1 MSMRVKLMCAL
12 GALNLALVGAV
23 VAGGVLTPEEQVGKA
38 LFFDPNLSTPPG
50 QSCAACHDPEAGWT
64 GPDSDINA
72 GQTVYPGAVHTR
84 FGNRKPPSS
93 AYASFSPPFHYDE
106 EEQVYIGG
114 QFWDGRA
121 ADLVE
126 QAKGPFLNPLEQ
138 NNPNPRIVCVKVAH
152 SVYADA
158 FIGVYGPGSLDFRK
172 DVEGAY
178 DRIATAI
185 AAYEA
190 SSESQ
195 PFTSK
200 FDYYEAGEATLTEL
214 EMRGLELFNR
224 EDKGNCAAC
233 HPSTPGPYADKA
245 LFTDYTYDNLGI
257 PRNPLN
263 PFYTMPPSVNRD
275 GYKWVDLG
283 LGFTTGQ
290 MSEWGKFK
298 VPTLRNLD
306 KRPYPEFVKSYGHN
320 GFFKSIK
327 EIVHFYNTRDV
338 ADWPPPEVAENIN
351 TDELGNLGLTDEE
364 EDAIVAFLKCLTDGY
379 VP

>member
-1 MSMRVKLMCAL
+1 MTIKLKLLCVL
-12 GALNLALVGAV
+12 GALNVALVGVAV
-23 VAGGVLTPEEQVGKA
+23 SDSILSPEEQVGKA
-38 LFFDPNLSTPPG
+38 LFFDTNLSTPPG

-72 GQTVYPGAVHTR
+72 GQAIYPGAIHTR

-106 EEQVYIGG
+106 EEEMYIGG

-121 ADLVE
+121 IDLVE

-138 NNPNPRIVCVKVAH
+138 NNPNPRIVCVKVSNSA
-152 SVYADA
+152 YADA
-158 FIGVYGPGSLDFRK
+158 FIGVYGPGSLDFKK
-172 DVEGAY
+172 DVDGTY
-178 DRIATAI
+178 DRIARAI

-190 SSESQ
+190 SSESE

-200 FDYYEAGEATLTEL
+200 YDYYVAGQASLTEL
-214 EMRGLELFNR
+214 ELWGLELFDR

-257 PRNPLN
+257 PKNPVN
-263 PFYTMPPSVNRD
+263 PFYKMPPHFNPD
-275 GYKWVDLG
+275 GYNWVDLG

-338 ADWPPPEVAENIN
+338 GDWPPPEVEENIN